1 MQHYHVITLN
11 GIDPLFTGYPTNKA
25 RFAMLG
31 VRSDFSSEMQ
41 LRATVTKIFNN
52 PLTCER
58 DFRQLLG
65 MGSDEFKW
73 ERLHKLP
80 TAEEIHFLQG
90 TNCTCS
96 LNPMAT
102 CSVHACQC
110 RKCSSTEPLAC
121 VWRNHAM
128 EYLKK
133 HDLMDLLEPEQMAK
147 VTYVQAIELKG
158 GVAVKSPRE
167 RNILNIVSYLPQ
179 VLDLGVFD
187 LSQGINYIILKMN
200 GTP

>member
-1 MQHYHVITLN
+1 
-11 GIDPLFTGYPTNKA
+11 
-25 RFAMLG
+25 
-31 VRSDFSSEMQ
+31 
-41 LRATVTKIFNN
+41 
-52 PLTCER
+52 
-58 DFRQLLG
+58 
-65 MGSDEFKW
+65 
-73 ERLHKLP
+73 
-80 TAEEIHFLQG
+80 
-90 TNCTCS
+90 
-96 LNPMAT
+96 
-102 CSVHACQC
+102 
-110 RKCSSTEPLAC
+110 
-121 VWRNHAM
+121 M